1 MDKTKLLDR
10 SARSGEERLVLA
22 RVLDRMEQARGR
34 NIPAATDF
42 LSPQERAAAETML
55 RLAGAGGD
63 TYLVMGGYEG
73 AERNLLFFPPDW
85 MDAELARQESPL
97 RFLRAEF
104 RADDALTHRDLLG
117 SLMGLGVTREKLGDL
132 LVGPEC
138 CDLVAMESVERFLL
152 ENWTQAGRARLRVR
166 AIERA
171 ELCVPQDR
179 GQDVRDTVMSLRLDA
194 VAASGFRLSRGKA
207 AALIESGR
215 VQVNWLECVKT
226 DRLLAEGDTVSA
238 RGLGRF
244 KLTEVGGQTRKGR
257 VAITL
262 RRYQ

>member
-10 SARSGEERLVLA
+10 VARNGEERLVLA

-34 NIPAATDF
+34 GVPAATDF

-55 RLAGAGGD
+55 RLAGVGE
-63 TYLVMGGYEG
+63 TEYLAMGGYEG
-73 AERNLLFFPPDW
+73 AERRVLFFPPDW
-85 MDAELARQESPL
+85 MDTELAELQGPL
-97 RFLRAEF
+97 RCLRAEY

-132 LVGPEC
+132 LVSPAS
-138 CDLVAMESVERFLL
+138 CDLVVLESVERFLL
-152 ENWTQAGRARLRVR
+152 QSWEQAGRARLRVR

-179 GQDVRDTVMSLRLDA
+179 GQDARDTVMSLRLDA
-194 VAASGFRLSRGKA
+194 VAASGFRTSRGKA

-215 VQVNWLECVKT
+215 VQVNWLECTKP

-238 RGLGRF
+238 RGLGKF
-244 KLTEVGGQTRKGR
+244 KLAEVGGLTRKGR